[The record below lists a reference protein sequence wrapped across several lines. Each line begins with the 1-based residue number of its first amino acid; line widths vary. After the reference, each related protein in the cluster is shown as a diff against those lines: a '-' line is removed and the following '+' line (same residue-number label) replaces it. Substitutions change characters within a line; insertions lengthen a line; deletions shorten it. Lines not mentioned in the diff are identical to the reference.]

1 MCPALDF
8 NYIACYNHVI
18 IVKGMSLMT
27 KSERLQ
33 RAAERRDLTQG
44 PITKKI
50 ILFSLP
56 IIFGNLF
63 QQLYNV
69 VDSVVVGNFAADGT
83 HCLAAVNASFAIMM
97 VFNALYMGVSM
108 GANIVISQYKGAKD
122 MKKLEDAMS
131 TTFLLS
137 MLSGLF
143 ITVVGFICAKP
154 MLRMLGTPADDA
166 TVYLRIIFAGTCGN
180 VVYNNMNGMVQ
191 GLGDAKWPMYALIIS
206 SITNILLDL
215 LFVCAFHW
223 DVAGV
228 ALATILAHI
237 LSGCLMLRRQA
248 TGVYGAKINFRQLRI
263 DGEIAKHILRLGLPS
278 ALQNMCFAGGSLII
292 QTFSNR
298 FGTEF
303 IAANSML
310 MKIDGFVLLP
320 MMGFST
326 AITTFVGQNI
336 GAGDVDRTNKGIY
349 STLFISAA
357 VTVFLSVILYF
368 TCPSITL
375 IFGANAN
382 SRNMAAQGIRFVCF
396 FYVFY
401 SFQST
406 LSGALRGAGA
416 ALTSALCSIGSTL
429 VRVPLSWLLAALPL
443 NRALDAAVAAG
454 QFADRASAEAAKIG
468 FEHYIGIFQTWGWSM
483 LAGLLLI
490 LPCYLFGRWREMGVT
505 EQAKKIAK

>member
-1 MCPALDF
+1 MNRQA
-8 NYIACYNHVI
+8 
-18 IVKGMSLMT
+18 
-27 KSERLQ
+27 RLQ
-33 RAAERRDLTQG
+33 SAAENRDLTRG

-50 ILFSLP
+50 LIFSLP
-56 IIFGNLF
+56 IILGNLF

-83 HCLAAVNASFAIMM
+83 HCLAAVNASFAVMM
-97 VFNALYMGVSM
+97 VFNSLYMGVSM

-122 MKKLEDAMS
+122 EKKLQDAMT
-131 TTFLLS
+131 TTFVLS
-137 MLSGLF
+137 MLAGLF
-143 ITVVGFICAKP
+143 ITVAGFLAARP
-154 MLRMLGTPADDA
+154 MLRMLGTPADILDDA
-166 TVYLRIIFAGTCGN
+166 VLYIRIIFLGTCGN
-180 VVYNNMNGMVQ
+180 VIYNNMNGMVQ
-191 GLGDAKWPMYALIIS
+191 GLGDAKWPMYALVVS

-215 LFVCAFHW
+215 LFVCVFHW

-228 ALATILAHI
+228 AVATILAHI
-237 LSGCLMLRRQA
+237 FSGCLMLWRQS
-248 TGVYGAKINFRQLRI
+248 TGVYGARIDFRRLRI
-263 DGEIAKHILRLGLPS
+263 NGAIARHVVRLGLPS

-326 AITTFVGQNI
+326 AVTTYVGQNI
-336 GAGDVDRTNKGIY
+336 GAGDVDRTNRGIR
-349 STLFISAA
+349 STLLLSAG
-357 VTVFLSVILYF
+357 VTVFLSVILWF
-368 TCPSITL
+368 VCPSVTL

-382 SRNMAAQGIRFVCF
+382 SRQMAAQGIRFVCF

-401 SFQST
+401 SLQST
-406 LSGALRGAGA
+406 YSGALRGAGA
-416 ALTSALCSIGSTL
+416 ALMSALCSIGSTL

-454 QFADRASAEAAKIG
+454 QYADRTAAEAAKVG

-490 LPCYLFGRWREMGVT
+490 LPCYLFGHWREKGVT
-505 EQAKKIAK
+505 DQARKIGK

>member
-1 MCPALDF
+1 MNRQA
-8 NYIACYNHVI
+8 
-18 IVKGMSLMT
+18 
-27 KSERLQ
+27 RLQ
-33 RAAERRDLTQG
+33 SAAENRDLTRG

-50 ILFSLP
+50 LIFSLP
-56 IIFGNLF
+56 IILGNLF

-83 HCLAAVNASFAIMM
+83 HCLAAVNASFAVMM
-97 VFNALYMGVSM
+97 VFNSLYMGVSM

-122 MKKLEDAMS
+122 EKKLQDAMT
-131 TTFLLS
+131 TTFVLS
-137 MLSGLF
+137 MLAGLF
-143 ITVVGFICAKP
+143 ITVAGFLAARP
-154 MLRMLGTPADDA
+154 MLRMLGTPADILDDA
-166 TVYLRIIFAGTCGN
+166 VLYIRIIFLGTCGN
-180 VVYNNMNGMVQ
+180 VIYNNMNGMVQ
-191 GLGDAKWPMYALIIS
+191 GLGDAKWPMYALVVS

-215 LFVCAFHW
+215 LFVCVFHW

-228 ALATILAHI
+228 AVATILAHI
-237 LSGCLMLRRQA
+237 FSGCLMLWRQS
-248 TGVYGAKINFRQLRI
+248 TGVYGARIDFRRLRI
-263 DGEIAKHILRLGLPS
+263 NGAIARHVVRLGLPS

-326 AITTFVGQNI
+326 AVTTYVGQNI
-336 GAGDVDRTNKGIY
+336 GAGDVDRTNRGIR
-349 STLFISAA
+349 STLLLSAG
-357 VTVFLSVILYF
+357 VTVFLSVILWF
-368 TCPSITL
+368 VCPSVTL

-382 SRNMAAQGIRFVCF
+382 SRRMAAQGIRFVCF

-401 SFQST
+401 SLQST
-406 LSGALRGAGA
+406 YSGALRGAGA
-416 ALTSALCSIGSTL
+416 ALMSALCSIGSTL

-454 QFADRASAEAAKIG
+454 QYADRAAAEAAKVG

-490 LPCYLFGRWREMGVT
+490 LPCYLFGHWREKGVT
-505 EQAKKIAK
+505 DQARKIGK

>member
-1 MCPALDF
+1 
-8 NYIACYNHVI
+8 
-18 IVKGMSLMT
+18 MT
-27 KSERLQ
+27 QTDRLQ

-50 ILFSLP
+50 ILFSIP

-122 MKKLEDAMS
+122 VRKLEDAMT

-137 MLSGLF
+137 MLAGLF
-143 ITVVGFICAKP
+143 ITMVGFICAKP
-154 MLRMLGTPADDA
+154 MLRMLGTPADILDDA
-166 TVYLRIIFAGTCGN
+166 ALYIRIIFAGTCGN

-248 TGVYGAKINFRQLRI
+248 TGVYGAKINFRHMRI
-263 DGEIAKHILRLGLPS
+263 DSAIAKHILRLGLPS

-326 AITTFVGQNI
+326 AVTTFVGQNI
-336 GAGDVDRTNKGIY
+336 GAGDVERTNKGIY
-349 STLFISAA
+349 STLLLSAG
-357 VTVFLSVILYF
+357 VTVLLSVILYF
-368 TCPSITL
+368 ACPSITM

-382 SRNMAAQGIRFVCF
+382 SRQMAAQGIRFVCF
-396 FYVFY
+396 FYIFY
-401 SFQST
+401 SIQNT
-406 LSGALRGAGA
+406 LSGSLRGAGA
-416 ALTSALCSIGSTL
+416 ALTSALCAIGSTFI
-429 VRVPLSWLLAALPL
+429 RVPLSWLLAALPL

-454 QFADRASAEAAKIG
+454 QFADRAAAEAAKVG

-490 LPCYLFGRWREMGVT
+490 LPCYLFGHWREKGVT
-505 EQAKKIAK
+505 EQAKKIKK

>member
-1 MCPALDF
+1 MNRQA
-8 NYIACYNHVI
+8 
-18 IVKGMSLMT
+18 
-27 KSERLQ
+27 RLQ
-33 RAAERRDLTQG
+33 SAAENRDLTRG

-50 ILFSLP
+50 LIFSLP
-56 IIFGNLF
+56 IILGNLF

-83 HCLAAVNASFAIMM
+83 HCLAAVNASFAVMM
-97 VFNALYMGVSM
+97 VFNSLYMGVSM

-122 MKKLEDAMS
+122 EKKLQDAMT
-131 TTFLLS
+131 TTFVLS
-137 MLSGLF
+137 MLAGLF
-143 ITVVGFICAKP
+143 ITVAGFLAARP
-154 MLRMLGTPADDA
+154 MLRMLGTPADILDDA
-166 TVYLRIIFAGTCGN
+166 VLYIRIIFLGTCGN
-180 VVYNNMNGMVQ
+180 VIYNNMNGMVQ
-191 GLGDAKWPMYALIIS
+191 GLGDAKWPMYALVVS

-215 LFVCAFHW
+215 LFVCVFHW

-228 ALATILAHI
+228 AVATILAHI
-237 LSGCLMLRRQA
+237 FSGCLMLWRQS
-248 TGVYGAKINFRQLRI
+248 TRVYGARIDFRRLRI
-263 DGEIAKHILRLGLPS
+263 NGAIARHVVRLGLPS

-326 AITTFVGQNI
+326 AVTTYVGQNI
-336 GAGDVDRTNKGIY
+336 GAGDVDRTNRGIR
-349 STLFISAA
+349 STLLLSAG
-357 VTVFLSVILYF
+357 VTVFLSVILWF
-368 TCPSITL
+368 VCPSVTL

-382 SRNMAAQGIRFVCF
+382 SRQMAAQGIRFVCF

-401 SFQST
+401 SLQST
-406 LSGALRGAGA
+406 YSGALRGAGA
-416 ALTSALCSIGSTL
+416 ALMSALCSIGSTL

-454 QFADRASAEAAKIG
+454 QYADRAAAEAAKVG

-490 LPCYLFGRWREMGVT
+490 LPCYLFGHWREKGVT
-505 EQAKKIAK
+505 DQARKIGK

>member
-1 MCPALDF
+1 MNRQA
-8 NYIACYNHVI
+8 
-18 IVKGMSLMT
+18 
-27 KSERLQ
+27 RLQ
-33 RAAERRDLTQG
+33 RAAENRDLTRG

-50 ILFSLP
+50 LIFSLP
-56 IIFGNLF
+56 IILGNLF

-83 HCLAAVNASFAIMM
+83 HCLAAVNASFAVMM
-97 VFNALYMGVSM
+97 VFNSLYMGVSM

-122 MKKLEDAMS
+122 EKKLQDAMT
-131 TTFLLS
+131 TTFVLS
-137 MLSGLF
+137 MLAGLF
-143 ITVVGFICAKP
+143 ITVAGFLAARP
-154 MLRMLGTPADDA
+154 MLRMLGTPADILDDA
-166 TVYLRIIFAGTCGN
+166 VLYIRIIFLGTCGN
-180 VVYNNMNGMVQ
+180 VIYNNMNGMVQ
-191 GLGDAKWPMYALIIS
+191 GLGDAKWPMYALVVS

-215 LFVCAFHW
+215 LFVCVFHW

-228 ALATILAHI
+228 AVATILAHI
-237 LSGCLMLRRQA
+237 FSGCLMLWRQS
-248 TGVYGAKINFRQLRI
+248 TGVYGARIDFRHLRI
-263 DGEIAKHILRLGLPS
+263 NGAIARHVVRLGLPS

-326 AITTFVGQNI
+326 AVTTYVGQNI
-336 GAGDVDRTNKGIY
+336 GAGDVDRTNRGIR
-349 STLFISAA
+349 STLLLSAG
-357 VTVFLSVILYF
+357 VTVFLSVILWF
-368 TCPSITL
+368 ICPSVTL

-382 SRNMAAQGIRFVCF
+382 SRQMAAQGIRFVCF

-401 SFQST
+401 SLQST
-406 LSGALRGAGA
+406 YSGALRGAGA
-416 ALTSALCSIGSTL
+416 ALMSALCSIGSTL

-454 QFADRASAEAAKIG
+454 QYADRAAAEAAKVG

-490 LPCYLFGRWREMGVT
+490 LPCYLFGHWREKGVT
-505 EQAKKIAK
+505 DQARKIGK

>member
-1 MCPALDF
+1 M
-8 NYIACYNHVI
+8 NRQ
-18 IVKGMSLMT
+18 G
-27 KSERLQ
+27 RLQ
-33 RAAERRDLTQG
+33 SAAENRDLTRG

-50 ILFSLP
+50 LIFSLP
-56 IIFGNLF
+56 IILGNLF

-83 HCLAAVNASFAIMM
+83 HCLAAVNASFAVMM
-97 VFNALYMGVSM
+97 VFNSLYMGVSM

-122 MKKLEDAMS
+122 EKKLQDAMT
-131 TTFLLS
+131 TTFVLS
-137 MLSGLF
+137 MLAGLF
-143 ITVVGFICAKP
+143 ITVAGFLAARP
-154 MLRMLGTPADDA
+154 MLRMLGTPADILDDA
-166 TVYLRIIFAGTCGN
+166 VLYIRIIFLGTCGN
-180 VVYNNMNGMVQ
+180 VIYNNMNGMVQ
-191 GLGDAKWPMYALIIS
+191 GLGDAKWPMYALVVS

-215 LFVCAFHW
+215 LFVCVFHW

-228 ALATILAHI
+228 AVATILAHI
-237 LSGCLMLRRQA
+237 FSGCLMLWRQS
-248 TGVYGAKINFRQLRI
+248 TGVYGARIDFRRLRI
-263 DGEIAKHILRLGLPS
+263 NGAIARHVVRLGLPS

-326 AITTFVGQNI
+326 AVTTYVGQNI
-336 GAGDVDRTNKGIY
+336 GAGDVDRTNRGIR
-349 STLFISAA
+349 STLLLSAG
-357 VTVFLSVILYF
+357 VTVFLSVILWF
-368 TCPSITL
+368 VCPSVTL

-382 SRNMAAQGIRFVCF
+382 SRQMAAQGIRFVCF

-401 SFQST
+401 SLQST
-406 LSGALRGAGA
+406 YSGALRGAGA
-416 ALTSALCSIGSTL
+416 ALMSALCSIGSTL

-454 QFADRASAEAAKIG
+454 QYADRAAAEAAKVG

-490 LPCYLFGRWREMGVT
+490 LPCYLFGHWREKGVT
-505 EQAKKIAK
+505 DQARKIGK